1 MPTPEANF
9 WNTVRRNL
17 PKNCYPTR
25 IENRHGGGVPDV
37 HFAWLGL
44 VFWIEL
50 KTTKNNS
57 VRLSPQ
63 QIAWNTAYS
72 RNGGLSFIL
81 VKHLPSGDLILF
93 EGAQSLEI
101 GRDGLRSGSLFRGSG
116 HQAMWNQV
124 RESGITHLESVLEQL
139 RGSGVGDSGSGFGG
153 LAQGQLGTGSPV
165 PRSQQPGLE
174 AKEKQA

>member
-37 HFAWLGL
+37 HFAWSGL

-81 VKHLPSGDLILF
+81 VKHLSSGDLILF

-101 GRDGLRSGSLFRGSG
+101 GRNGLRSGHLFRGSG
-116 HQAMWNQV
+116 HQAMWDQV
-124 RESGITHLESVLEQL
+124 RESGIKHLESVLSGL
-139 RGSGVGDSGSGFGG
+139 RGSGFGDP
-153 LAQGQLGTGSPV
+153 AQEQLGTGAPV
-165 PRSQQPGLE
+165 PGSQQPGLE

>member
-1 MPTPEANF
+1 
-9 WNTVRRNL
+9 
-17 PKNCYPTR
+17 
-25 IENRHGGGVPDV
+25 VPDV
-37 HFAWLGL
+37 HFAWSGL

-50 KTTKNNS
+50 KTTKNNT

-101 GRDGLRSGSLFRGSG
+101 GRNGLRSGSLFRGSG
-116 HQAMWNQV
+116 HQDLWHQV
-124 RESGITHLESVLEQL
+124 RESGIGHLESVLEQL
-139 RGSGVGDSGSGFGG
+139 RGSGVGDSGSGFGDPG
-153 LAQGQLGTGSPV
+153 PGQPGTGAPV
-165 PRSQQPGLE
+165 PGLQQPGLE
-174 AKEKQA
+174 AKEKEA

>member
-37 HFAWLGL
+37 HFAWSGL

-81 VKHLPSGDLILF
+81 VKHLSSGDLF
-93 EGAQSLEI
+93 
-101 GRDGLRSGSLFRGSG
+101 LFRGSG
-116 HQAMWNQV
+116 SLDV
-124 RESGITHLESVLEQL
+124 GRSGLAAEAVFQ
-139 RGSGVGDSGSGFGG
+139 GSGYDNLWAAIRESGSGFGTSG
-153 LAQGQLGTGSPV
+153 FGDHRLLVQGAGTGAPV
-165 PRSQQPGLE
+165 QQ
-174 AKEKQA
+174 

>member
-1 MPTPEANF
+1 M
-9 WNTVRRNL
+9 RRNL
-17 PKNCYPTR
+17 PKGSYPTR

-37 HFAWLGL
+37 HLTWSGL
-44 VFWIEL
+44 VFWLEL

-81 VKHLPSGDLILF
+81 VKHLSSGDLILF

-101 GRDGLRSGSLFRGSG
+101 GRNGLRTDALFRGSG
-116 HQAMWNQV
+116 FGDLWNRV
-124 RESGITHLESVLEQL
+124 RETGVGHLESVLSGL
-139 RGSGVGDSGSGFGG
+139 RGSGFGDPASGE
-153 LAQGQLGTGSPV
+153 LGTGAPV
-165 PRSQQPGLE
+165 PGSQQPGLE
-174 AKEKQA
+174 VEEA